1 MPILTRRRVVA
12 LLCLLP
18 LAAAAQVRR
27 PPAPRPSGPSVVVR
41 PYVLFSAQRFTA
53 AQTFDAAFGSPIGAF
68 VAGTLASV
76 LGLKMAM
83 ILPALTMLL
92 LIASVL
98 VFSRIW
104 TMRTVETPA

>member
-1 MPILTRRRVVA
+1 MSTENAWDDASAVA
-12 LLCLLP
+12 CRLD
-18 LAAAAQVRR
+18 
-27 PPAPRPSGPSVVVR
+27 
-41 PYVLFSAQRFTA
+41 
-53 AQTFDAAFGSPIGAF
+53 DAAIGAF